1 MSSSLSSRFFA
12 ALPLNVTFDDDIKEY
27 ISNVLADI
35 EGADSLREAT
45 EQFLIDAGMGK
56 SDLDSFYN
64 KFSYDSTDSTDTT
77 AEIGPEKLPEK
88 VVTKLDQVQKNIK
101 FFL

>member
-45 EQFLIDAGMGK
+45 EQFLIDAGIEK

-77 AEIGPEKLPEK
+77 SEIGPEKLPEE